1 MPSDTPE
8 PSSRRLQGA
17 VALAAGFVLL
27 LGAVVLV
34 GWHMHWH
41 ALVQAFP
48 GHAPVQY
55 NTALGFV
62 TLGLAMLAACRR
74 WIVAARMLTLTLAA
88 LGAATL
94 SQDLVGWHLGLDEL
108 LFTHDLNVATSSP
121 GRMAPG
127 TAVSFLLLA
136 YVIVAWTSRRGRA
149 QSWHLAL
156 PAALVIALAGTA
168 IFGYATGLSGAYGWS
183 IHTQMSLYT
192 AVGMLVA
199 GGVLMVVAWIEGRP
213 DRGSMPGWVPIG
225 AMLAGGVASLV
236 LSYGLKSHQNQ
247 EAKRVVASAGELVQ
261 REIAGALANR
271 LRALERMAGRWA
283 FSGGT
288 ELEAWKHDAAAC
300 LRDLSGFQAI
310 EWMGADVVVRW
321 VAPLEGNEQIVG
333 FRPDLEPR
341 RRAALEAALA
351 SRQTAVTPPVELKQ
365 GGRGFIAF
373 SPIVDASDHLHGYIV
388 GVFRADELFASILT
402 PEVAPGFQVTA
413 SVAGEELYTRSDA
426 GEAPA
431 GAPVAER
438 TLRVRDVVW
447 DIRIAP
453 SRELALS
460 IRSAI
465 PTITLLAG
473 LVASCLLGLVLRES
487 LRSSRAAT
495 ELGLVN
501 LQLGREIDERV
512 RIEARVQ
519 AALAEIER
527 QKFALDEHAIVS
539 ITDTRGTI
547 LYANDR
553 FCRISGYSRE
563 ELVGANHRI
572 IRSGMHPPEYFAGMY
587 RTIAAGRVWQGEFC
601 NRTKGGELYWVDATV
616 VPSLGPDGKPGHYIG
631 IRTDITARKLAE
643 SRLKDALRLSEASLS
658 VISRVAGSPAMAAG
672 DVSALAGVVTELA
685 ASVVDVERVSVWLL
699 DGEGGTATCIDLF
712 QLGAR
717 QHSAGQ
723 VWRRVDFEGG
733 FAALTSAAYVDAHDA
748 LRDPRTAG
756 YVESYLKPHG
766 ITSMLDIVIRT
777 AGRNLGL
784 LCFEHVNRPHRWE
797 PREISF
803 GCQLADQ
810 VALAVLTRERTLAAE
825 ELVRARDAAE
835 AATQA
840 KSDFLAMMS
849 HEIRTPINGVLG
861 MNNLLLETALD
872 ARQRQIAGSIN
883 TSAESLL
890 TIVNDILDFSKI
902 EARRLEL
909 DHVDFDLRHVLEEA
923 LEIQATRAHAKGL
936 ELGGVLE
943 PALEPLVRG
952 DPGRVRQVLCN
963 LIGNAVKFTE
973 RGEVMVRGA
982 LVDETAHEICMRFEV
997 RDTGIGISAESQQRL
1012 FQAFTQAD
1020 RSTTRRF
1027 GGTGLGLVISRQL
1040 VEMMGGEIGIT
1051 SVPGLGS
1058 TFFFTINLEKQ
1069 PALARPGGRTVR
1081 PIDGS
1086 ARRRVLVVD
1095 DNTSSRAMLCE
1106 QVQAW
1111 QVTPDRVASAR
1122 EALER
1127 LRQAAIAGNRIDTAI
1142 VDMGLPGIDGLTLAT
1157 EIGRDPLLVGAR
1169 IILLVP
1175 LGSHLQLTSVDG
1187 AHLTCITKP
1196 VKVAELRHALENRV
1210 GGEIPAHVVT
1220 DAIEEPGRGV
1230 RVLLA
1235 EDNAINQMVATASLA
1250 RFGCTTDVAANGL
1263 EVLEALR
1270 RAPYDII
1277 FMDCMMPEMDGF
1289 EATARVREIEAAER
1303 RPPVY
1308 IVALTANAMV
1318 GDRER
1323 CLEAGMND
1331 YVSKPMRAA
1340 DVRAALVRWR
1350 GSVQGMPDA
1359 MCD

>member
-1 MPSDTPE
+1 MPPE
-8 PSSRRLQGA
+8 SLEPPSRWLPRA
-17 VALAAGFVLL
+17 VALAAGFLVLL
-27 LGAVVLV
+27 GTVVIV

-62 TLGLAMLAACRR
+62 ALGLAMLAACRR
-74 WIVAARMLTLTLAA
+74 WIVAARVLTLTLAA

-94 SQDLVGWHLGLDEL
+94 SQDLMGWRLGLDEL
-108 LFTHDLNVATSSP
+108 FFAHDLDVATSTP

-136 YVIVAWTSRRGRA
+136 YVVVAWTSRPGRV

-168 IFGYATGLSGAYGWS
+168 VFGYATGLTGAYGWS
-183 IHTQMSLYT
+183 VHTRMSLYT
-192 AVGMLVA
+192 AVGMLAA
-199 GGVLMVVAWIEGRP
+199 GGVLLAVAWTEGRP
-213 DRGSMPGWVPIG
+213 DQGSMPGWVPVG
-225 AMLAGGVASLV
+225 AMLAGAVASIV
-236 LSYGLKSHQNQ
+236 LGYGLRSHQDQ
-247 EAKRVVASAGELVQ
+247 EAERVVASAGELVQ
-261 REIAGALANR
+261 REIAGSLGDR

-283 FSGGT
+283 FAGGT
-288 ELEAWKHDAAAC
+288 EREAWKHDAEAY
-300 LRDLSGFQAI
+300 LRDLSGFQGI
-310 EWMGADVVVRW
+310 QWMGTDGVVRW

-333 FRPDLEPR
+333 FRPNQEPR
-341 RRAALEAALA
+341 RRAALEAALT
-351 SRQTAVTPPVELKQ
+351 SRKTAITPPVELKQ
-365 GGRGFIAF
+365 GGRGFVAF
-373 SPIVDASDHLHGYIV
+373 SPIVDASDQLHGYIV
-388 GVFRADELFASILT
+388 GVFRADDFFASVLA
-402 PEVAPGFQVTA
+402 PEVASGFHVEVSAQR
-413 SVAGEELYTRSDA
+413 EELYSRSGG
-426 GEAPA
+426 GEAPT

-453 SRELALS
+453 SRELAQAM
-460 IRSAI
+460 RSAI

-473 LVASCLLGLVLRES
+473 LVASGLLGLVLRGS

-501 LQLGREIDERV
+501 LQLGREIDERM

-519 AALAEIER
+519 AALAEVER

-539 ITDTRGTI
+539 VTDTRGII

-572 IRSGMHPPEYFAGMY
+572 VRSGMHPPEYFAEMY
-587 RTIAAGRVWQGEFC
+587 RAIAAGRVWQGEFC

-616 VPSLGPDGKPGHYIG
+616 VPALGSNGKPEQYIG

-658 VISRVAGSPAMAAG
+658 VISRVAGSPAMGVG
-672 DVSALAGVVTELA
+672 DVTALSGLVTELA
-685 ASVVDVERVSVWLL
+685 AAVVDVERVSVWLL
-699 DGEGGTATCIDLF
+699 DADGEIATCIDLF
-712 QLGAR
+712 QLGPR
-717 QHSAGQ
+717 QHSCGQ
-723 VWRRVDFEGG
+723 VLRRRDFEAE
-733 FAALTSAAYVDAHDA
+733 FVALIDAPYVDSPDA
-748 LRDPRTAG
+748 QHDPRLAG
-756 YVESYLKPHG
+756 YAEGYLKPHG
-766 ITSMLDIVIRT
+766 ITSLLDVVIRT

-784 LCFEHVNRPHRWE
+784 LCFEHVNRSHRWE

-810 VALAVLTRERTLAAE
+810 IALAVLTRERTLAAE

-861 MNNLLLETALD
+861 MNNLLLETSLD

-890 TIVNDILDFSKI
+890 TIINDILDFSKI

-936 ELGGVLE
+936 ELGGILE

-973 RGEVMVRGA
+973 RGEVIVRGS
-982 LVDETAHEICMRFEV
+982 LVDETAHEVCMRFEV

-1051 SVPGLGS
+1051 SEPGLGS
-1058 TFFFTINLEKQ
+1058 TFFFTIHLEKQ
-1069 PALARPGGRTVR
+1069 PALAQPGGRTVR
-1081 PIDGS
+1081 PIDGFS
-1086 ARRRVLVVD
+1086 RRRVLVVD
-1095 DNTSSRAMLCE
+1095 DNISSRAMLCE

-1127 LRQAAIAGNRIDTAI
+1127 LRQAAVAGNRIDTAV

-1157 EIGRDPLLVGAR
+1157 EIGRDPLLVGTR
-1169 IILLVP
+1169 IVLLVP
-1175 LGSHLQLTSVDG
+1175 LGSHRQLTSVDG
-1187 AHLTCITKP
+1187 VHLTCITKP
-1196 VKVAELRHALENRV
+1196 VKVVELRHALEDRV
-1210 GGEIPAHVVT
+1210 DGEVPAHVVT

-1250 RFGCTTDVAANGL
+1250 KFGCTTDVAANGL

-1350 GSVQGMPDA
+1350 DSARARPEPMRA
-1359 MCD
+1359 